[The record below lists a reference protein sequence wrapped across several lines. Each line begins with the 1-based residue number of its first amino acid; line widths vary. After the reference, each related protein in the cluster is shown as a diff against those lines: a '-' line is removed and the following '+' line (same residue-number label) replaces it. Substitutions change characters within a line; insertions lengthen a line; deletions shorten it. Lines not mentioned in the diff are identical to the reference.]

1 MYAADKLAK
10 TRELR
15 SQAAN
20 GSGEGEAELDR
31 RLEHY
36 EESLRMLQAVAG
48 DLPFVHQLAFELWA
62 MTRLPPR
69 GRDAWRGRAAIS
81 SGAG

>member
-1 MYAADKLAK
+1 
-10 TRELR
+10 
-15 SQAAN
+15 
-20 GSGEGEAELDR
+20 
-31 RLEHY
+31 
-36 EESLRMLQAVAG
+36 MLQAVAG

-69 GRDAWRGRAAIS
+69 GRDAWRGRAVIS